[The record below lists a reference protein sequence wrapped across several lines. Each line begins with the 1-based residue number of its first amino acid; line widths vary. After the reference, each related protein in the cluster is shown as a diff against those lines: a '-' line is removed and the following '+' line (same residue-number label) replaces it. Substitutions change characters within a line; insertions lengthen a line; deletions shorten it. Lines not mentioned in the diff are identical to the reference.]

1 MLVFIVIFIIIVL
14 CLGVMG
20 LVDIG
25 CRIINVGKEIWKW
38 GVLWGW
44 GMLGCFYMIFIN
56 SVGFSMC

>member
-1 MLVFIVIFIIIVL
+1 M
-14 CLGVMG
+14 GVMG

-25 CRIINVGKEIWKW
+25 CRIINVGKEIGKW